1 MMSPLGCTA
10 TPVGRCS
17 CPGERPRMPKRLL
30 NWPSLENIC
39 KTNYS
44 HWNENL
50 YRNGWW
56 RNRPETLSSALQV
69 RTCKFHL
76 KESLCAHYNLPL
88 YQVPQVLRRK
98 IYNCTYFITIRGQ
111 RYTIR
116 GHTCTHWLLL
126 SAINIFPLVDAAT
139 PWRFV
144 NSPLFLPLVPKK

>member
-1 MMSPLGCTA
+1 MSPLGCTA

-39 KTNYS
+39 KTNYI
-44 HWNENL
+44 HCNENPH
-50 YRNGWW
+50 R

-69 RTCKFHL
+69 RTCQSCL
-76 KESLCAHYNLPL
+76 NRSLCTRSKLSLHH
-88 YQVPQVLRRK
+88 VSQVLSRK
-98 IYNCTYFITIRGQ
+98 IDNCTYFITTGGG
-111 RYTIR
+111 RYTVR

-126 SAINIFPLVDAAT
+126 SAINIFPLVEAAT

-144 NSPLFLPLVPKK
+144 NSPLFLPLVPKNKL